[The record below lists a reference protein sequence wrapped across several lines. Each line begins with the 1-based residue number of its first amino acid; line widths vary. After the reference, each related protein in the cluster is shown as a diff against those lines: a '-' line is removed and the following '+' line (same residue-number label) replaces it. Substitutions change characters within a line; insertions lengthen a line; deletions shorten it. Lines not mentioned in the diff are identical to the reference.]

1 MENKKPSYIDNLNLD
16 DQKRRLSEAGVNR
29 RPSAAHV
36 LTEGKLTVWLK
47 YEVFLDVFD
56 DDEDDDDDNDD
67 DHDDDEDD
75 DDEVPTNESNCQQLL
90 QTLIHSS
97 LVIESLLTEWSLAG
111 SSS

>member
-1 MENKKPSYIDNLNLD
+1 M
-16 DQKRRLSEAGVNR
+16 
-29 RPSAAHV
+29 
-36 LTEGKLTVWLK
+36 
-47 YEVFLDVFD
+47 FD

-97 LVIESLLTEWSLAG
+97 LVIESLLTE
-111 SSS
+111 